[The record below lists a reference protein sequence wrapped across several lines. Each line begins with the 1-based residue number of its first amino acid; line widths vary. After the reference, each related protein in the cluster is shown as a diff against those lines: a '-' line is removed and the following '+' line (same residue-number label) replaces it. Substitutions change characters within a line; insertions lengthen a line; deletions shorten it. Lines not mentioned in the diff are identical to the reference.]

1 MKLTLFSQWE
11 CKTCVALKEKLK
23 EENLK
28 YKIIEVLDHREMWE
42 DIRKQQLKMDP
53 SSIMYTPTILVEN
66 KGTGIYISAGRDFD
80 TVQEALDKVKEYL

>member
-1 MKLTLFSQWE
+1 
-11 CKTCVALKEKLK
+11 
-23 EENLK
+23 
-28 YKIIEVLDHREMWE
+28 MWE